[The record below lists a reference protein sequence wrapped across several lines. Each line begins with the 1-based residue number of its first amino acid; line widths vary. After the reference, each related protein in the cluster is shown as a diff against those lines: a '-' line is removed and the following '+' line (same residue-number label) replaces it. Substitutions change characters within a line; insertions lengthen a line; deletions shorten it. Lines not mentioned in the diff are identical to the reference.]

1 MSPELISI
9 LVLVVVFVIATTRSV
24 NMGALAFAAA
34 FAVGGLVADLDADGI
49 FAGFPGDLFVVLV
62 GVTYLFAIAR
72 ANGTTDWLV
81 HAAVRLVRGRVA
93 LIPWVMFALT
103 GALTAIGAVSPAAVA
118 IVAPVAL
125 SFAARYGISP
135 LLMGAMVVHGAQ
147 AGGFSPI
154 SIYGS
159 IVNGIVEREK
169 LPGNEVVLFLASL
182 AANLVIA
189 AVVFV
194 VCGGLKL
201 WARGAVTDSD
211 SAGADPTPA
220 AGSPA
225 QGAGSPAQ
233 GAGSPAQGAGSPAQG
248 AGSPAPAAGSP
259 APAAGSPAPA
269 ASNTAPG
276 AGSPAPAASHAV
288 AAASSPAPAASN
300 PAPAAGSR
308 AAGAAR
314 VGAAAP
320 GTAQLRTHPAPATPT
335 RSPEETRLTPARTAT
350 LTSLLALVVA
360 VLVFDLDA
368 GLTAITLAVL
378 LSTAWPEDSR
388 KATGQIAWPTVLLI
402 CGVLTYV
409 GVLDEM
415 GTITW
420 AGEGVGGI
428 GVPLLAA
435 VLLCYIGALVSA
447 FASSVGIMGALIPLA
462 VPFLERGEIG
472 AIGMIAALAV
482 SATVVDVSPFST
494 NGALVLA
501 AAPDVDRERFFRQL
515 MVYGGIVVAVVP
527 AAAWLVMVVPGWG

>member
-9 LVLVVVFVIATTRSV
+9 LVLVVVFVIATTRTV

-34 FAVGGLVADLDADGI
+34 FVVGELVADLDADGI

-81 HAAVRLVRGRVA
+81 HASIRLVRGRVA

-103 GALTAIGAVSPAAVA
+103 AALTAIGAVSPAAVA
-118 IVAPVAL
+118 IVAPIAL
-125 SFAARYGISP
+125 SFAVRYGISP

-147 AGGFSPI
+147 GGGFSPI
-154 SIYGS
+154 SIYGT

-169 LPGNEVVLFLASL
+169 LPGNELVLFLGSL
-182 AANLVIA
+182 VVNIVIA
-189 AVVFV
+189 GVVFV
-194 VCGGLKL
+194 LFGGLKL
-201 WARGAVTDSD
+201 GRTDV
-211 SAGADPTPA
+211 A
-220 AGSPA
+220 AGNRP
-225 QGAGSPAQ
+225 
-233 GAGSPAQGAGSPAQG
+233 
-248 AGSPAPAAGSP
+248 
-259 APAAGSPAPA
+259 
-269 ASNTAPG
+269 
-276 AGSPAPAASHAV
+276 
-288 AAASSPAPAASN
+288 
-300 PAPAAGSR
+300 
-308 AAGAAR
+308 AGAAR
-314 VGAAAP
+314 VDAAAP
-320 GTAQLRTHPAPATPT
+320 RSAEPRDLPPAATAPGTSAHTGTLTAVAAEPDTI
-335 RSPEETRLTPARTAT
+335 RLTPARTAT
-350 LTSLLALVVA
+350 LITLVALVVA
-360 VLVFDLDA
+360 VLVLDLDA

-388 KATGQIAWPTVLLI
+388 KALGQIAWSTVLLI

-435 VLLCYIGALVSA
+435 VLLCYIGAIVSA

-462 VPFLERGEIG
+462 VPFLAQGEIG
-472 AIGMIAALAV
+472 AVGMVTALAV

-527 AAAWLVMVVPGWG
+527 AAVWLVMIVPGWG

>member
-9 LVLVVVFVIATTRSV
+9 LVLVVVFVLATTRSV

-34 FAVGGLVADLDADGI
+34 FGVGTLVADLDADGI

-125 SFAARYGISP
+125 SFATRYSISP
-135 LLMGAMVVHGAQ
+135 LLMGTMVVHGAQ

-169 LPGNEVVLFLASL
+169 LPGSEVGLFLASL
-182 AANLVIA
+182 VANLLIA
-189 AVVFV
+189 AVLFAVL
-194 VCGGLKL
+194 GGRKL
-201 WARGAVTDSD
+201 WARGAVTPEDGGGSGAGAR
-211 SAGADPTPA
+211 STGTGAGPAGTGAGAGSGAGADSGT
-220 AGSPA
+220 G
-225 QGAGSPAQ
+225 
-233 GAGSPAQGAGSPAQG
+233 
-248 AGSPAPAAGSP
+248 
-259 APAAGSPAPA
+259 
-269 ASNTAPG
+269 TAPG
-276 AGSPAPAASHAV
+276 AKGAAPAAVAV
-288 AAASSPAPAASN
+288 
-300 PAPAAGSR
+300 R
-308 AAGAAR
+308 
-314 VGAAAP
+314 P
-320 GTAQLRTHPAPATPT
+320 GRGTGGTEDTGP
-335 RSPEETRLTPARTAT
+335 RLGPARIAT
-350 LTSLLALVVA
+350 LAALVALVVA
-360 VLVFDLDA
+360 VLGFDLDA
-368 GLTAITLAVL
+368 GLSAVTLAVV
-378 LSTAWPEDSR
+378 LSTAWPDDSR
-388 KATGQIAWPTVLLI
+388 RAVGEIAWSTVLLI

-409 GVLDEM
+409 GVLEEM

-435 VLLCYIGALVSA
+435 VLLCYIGAIVSA

-462 VPFLERGEIG
+462 VPFLAQGEIG
-472 AIGMIAALAV
+472 AVGMVAALAV

-501 AAPDVDRERFFRQL
+501 AAPDVDRDRFFRQL
-515 MVYGGIVVAVVP
+515 MIYGGIVVAAVP
-527 AAAWLVMVVPGWG
+527 ALVWLVLVVPGLG

>member
-34 FAVGGLVADLDADGI
+34 FAVGELVADLDADGI

-81 HAAVRLVRGRVA
+81 HASIRLVRGRVA
-93 LIPWVMFALT
+93 LIPWVMFAIT

-118 IVAPVAL
+118 IVAPIAL

-147 AGGFSPI
+147 GGGFSPI
-154 SIYGS
+154 SIYGT

-169 LPGNEVVLFLASL
+169 LPGNEIALFLASL
-182 AANLVIA
+182 IANLVIA
-189 AVVFV
+189 GVVFV
-194 VCGGLKL
+194 LFGGLKL
-201 WARGAVTDSD
+201 WARGAVAPDGGSGEGD
-211 SAGADPTPA
+211 PAKGGGGARTSPEGGGGARTSPA
-220 AGSPA
+220 ATGNGTSP
-225 QGAGSPAQ
+225 S
-233 GAGSPAQGAGSPAQG
+233 
-248 AGSPAPAAGSP
+248 
-259 APAAGSPAPA
+259 
-269 ASNTAPG
+269 
-276 AGSPAPAASHAV
+276 
-288 AAASSPAPAASN
+288 
-300 PAPAAGSR
+300 
-308 AAGAAR
+308 
-314 VGAAAP
+314 
-320 GTAQLRTHPAPATPT
+320 GTATLVEAQPDTPDT
-335 RSPEETRLTPARTAT
+335 TRLTPARIAT
-350 LTSLLALVVA
+350 LTALVALVVA

-368 GLTAITLAVL
+368 GLTAITLAVC

-388 KATGQIAWPTVLLI
+388 KAVGQIAWSTVLLI

-409 GVLDEM
+409 AVLDEM

-420 AGEGVGGI
+420 AGKGVSEI

-435 VLLCYIGALVSA
+435 VLLCYIGAIVSA

-462 VPFLERGEIG
+462 VPFLAQGEIG
-472 AIGMIAALAV
+472 AVGMVAALAV

-527 AAAWLVMVVPGWG
+527 AVAWLVMVVPGWG

>member
-34 FAVGGLVADLDADGI
+34 FGVGGLVADLDADGI

-118 IVAPVAL
+118 IVAPIAL

-159 IVNGIVEREK
+159 IVNGIVEREN
-169 LPGNEVVLFLASL
+169 LPGNEVVLFLSSL

-189 AVVFV
+189 GVVFV

-201 WARGAVTDSD
+201 RGDI
-211 SAGADPTPA
+211 
-220 AGSPA
+220 
-225 QGAGSPAQ
+225 
-233 GAGSPAQGAGSPAQG
+233 
-248 AGSPAPAAGSP
+248 
-259 APAAGSPAPA
+259 
-269 ASNTAPG
+269 
-276 AGSPAPAASHAV
+276 
-288 AAASSPAPAASN
+288 
-300 PAPAAGSR
+300 AAGSR
-308 AAGAAR
+308 AAGAAP
-314 VGAAAP
+314 VPQKAAP
-320 GTAQLRTHPAPATPT
+320 RDAGLRTDPTPGPT
-335 RSPEETRLTPARTAT
+335 PSTETTNLTPSRIAT

-368 GLTAITLAVL
+368 GLTAITLAVI
-378 LSTAWPEDSR
+378 LSTLWPDDSR
-388 KATGQIAWPTVLLI
+388 KAVGEIAWPTVLLI

-420 AGEGVGGI
+420 AGEGVGNI

-472 AIGMIAALAV
+472 AIGMVAALAV

>member
-1 MSPELISI
+1 MSPELVSI

-34 FAVGGLVADLDADGI
+34 FGVGTLVADLDADGI

-81 HAAVRLVRGRVA
+81 HASVRLVRGRVA

-118 IVAPVAL
+118 IVAPIAL
-125 SFAARYGISP
+125 SFATRYAISP
-135 LLMGAMVVHGAQ
+135 LLMGTMVVHGAQ

-159 IVNGIVEREK
+159 IVNGIVERED
-169 LPGNEVVLFLASL
+169 LPGSEVTLFLASL
-182 AANLVIA
+182 IANLLIA
-189 AVVFV
+189 GVLFALF
-194 VCGGLKL
+194 GGRKL
-201 WARGAVTDSD
+201 WARGSVASEDDGTVRE
-211 SAGADPTPA
+211 GPEPT
-220 AGSPA
+220 GT
-225 QGAGSPAQ
+225 G
-233 GAGSPAQGAGSPAQG
+233 
-248 AGSPAPAAGSP
+248 
-259 APAAGSPAPA
+259 
-269 ASNTAPG
+269 TATGPG
-276 AGSPAPAASHAV
+276 AGSAGPHPGAGSAGTAPAAVAV
-288 AAASSPAPAASN
+288 RPDQAAD
-300 PAPAAGSR
+300 AG
-308 AAGAAR
+308 
-314 VGAAAP
+314 P
-320 GTAQLRTHPAPATPT
+320 
-335 RSPEETRLTPARTAT
+335 RLTPARVAT
-350 LTSLLALVVA
+350 LTALVALVVA
-360 VLVFDLDA
+360 VLGFDLDA
-368 GLTAITLAVL
+368 GLTAVSLAVV
-378 LSTAWPEDSR
+378 LSTAWPDDSR
-388 KATGQIAWPTVLLI
+388 RAVGEIAWSTVLLI

-409 GVLDEM
+409 GVLEEM

-462 VPFLERGEIG
+462 VPFLAQGEIG
-472 AIGMIAALAV
+472 AVGMVAALAV

-501 AAPDVDRERFFRQL
+501 AAPEVDRERFFRQL

-527 AAAWLVMVVPGWG
+527 ALAWLVLVVPGLG

>member
-34 FAVGGLVADLDADGI
+34 FGVGGLVADLDADGI

-118 IVAPVAL
+118 IVAPIAL

-169 LPGNEVVLFLASL
+169 LPGNEVVLFLSSL

-189 AVVFV
+189 GVVFV

-201 WARGAVTDSD
+201 RGDI
-211 SAGADPTPA
+211 A
-220 AGSPA
+220 AG
-225 QGAGSPAQ
+225 
-233 GAGSPAQGAGSPAQG
+233 
-248 AGSPAPAAGSP
+248 
-259 APAAGSPAPA
+259 
-269 ASNTAPG
+269 N
-276 AGSPAPAASHAV
+276 
-288 AAASSPAPAASN
+288 
-300 PAPAAGSR
+300 R
-308 AAGAAR
+308 AAGAAP
-314 VGAAAP
+314 VPQKAAP
-320 GTAQLRTHPAPATPT
+320 RSAELRTDPAPTT
-335 RSPEETRLTPARTAT
+335 DTLSPETTSLTPARIAT
-350 LTSLLALVVA
+350 LASLLALVVA

-368 GLTAITLAVL
+368 GLTAITLAVV
-378 LSTAWPEDSR
+378 LSTLWPEDSR

-402 CGVLTYV
+402 CGVLTYI

-420 AGEGVGGI
+420 AGEGVGNIGI
-428 GVPLLAA
+428 PLLAA

-472 AIGMIAALAV
+472 AIGMVAALAV

>member
-1 MSPELISI
+1 MSAELISI
-9 LVLVVVFVIATTRSV
+9 LVLVVVFVIATTRSI

-34 FAVGGLVADLDADGI
+34 FVVGELVADLDADGI

-81 HAAVRLVRGRVA
+81 HASIRLVGGRIA
-93 LIPWVMFALT
+93 LIPWVMFVIT

-118 IVAPVAL
+118 IVAPIAL

-147 AGGFSPI
+147 GGGFSPI

-159 IVNGIVEREK
+159 IVNGIVEREN
-169 LPGNEVVLFLASL
+169 LPGNEIALFLASL

-189 AVVFV
+189 GVVFV
-194 VCGGLKL
+194 LFGGLKL
-201 WARGAVTDSD
+201 ARHRATEGD
-211 SAGADPTPA
+211 DPTGPPA
-220 AGSPA
+220 DEETTRLD
-225 QGAGSPAQ
+225 
-233 GAGSPAQGAGSPAQG
+233 
-248 AGSPAPAAGSP
+248 AP
-259 APAAGSPAPA
+259 
-269 ASNTAPG
+269 
-276 AGSPAPAASHAV
+276 
-288 AAASSPAPAASN
+288 
-300 PAPAAGSR
+300 R
-308 AAGAAR
+308 AA
-314 VGAAAP
+314 
-320 GTAQLRTHPAPATPT
+320 
-335 RSPEETRLTPARTAT
+335 T
-350 LTSLLALVVA
+350 LLALVALVVA
-360 VLVFDLDA
+360 VLGFDLDA

-378 LSTAWPEDSR
+378 ISAAWPDTSR
-388 KATGQIAWPTVLLI
+388 QAVGAIAWPTVLLI

-409 GVLDEM
+409 GVLEEM

-435 VLLCYIGALVSA
+435 LLLCYIGAIVSA

-462 VPFLERGEIG
+462 VPFLAQGEIG

-515 MVYGGIVVAVVP
+515 MVYGGVVVAVVP
-527 AAAWLVMVVPGWG
+527 AAAWLVLVVPGFG

>member
-34 FAVGGLVADLDADGI
+34 FGVGTLVADLDADGI

-125 SFAARYGISP
+125 SFATRYSISP
-135 LLMGAMVVHGAQ
+135 LLMGTMVVHGAQ

-169 LPGNEVVLFLASL
+169 LPGSEIGLFLASL
-182 AANLVIA
+182 VANLLIA
-189 AVVFV
+189 AVLFAVL
-194 VCGGLKL
+194 GGRKL
-201 WARGAVTDSD
+201 WARGAVAPEDGGTPGKGGGTKTNDTGTGPGS
-211 SAGADPTPA
+211 SAGDGT
-220 AGSPA
+220 
-225 QGAGSPAQ
+225 
-233 GAGSPAQGAGSPAQG
+233 
-248 AGSPAPAAGSP
+248 APAAVAVRP
-259 APAAGSPAPA
+259 DQDTAGGEG
-269 ASNTAPG
+269 TG
-276 AGSPAPAASHAV
+276 IRL
-288 AAASSPAPAASN
+288 N
-300 PAPAAGSR
+300 PA
-308 AAGAAR
+308 R
-314 VGAAAP
+314 V
-320 GTAQLRTHPAPATPT
+320 
-335 RSPEETRLTPARTAT
+335 AT
-350 LTSLLALVVA
+350 LVALVALVVA
-360 VLVFDLDA
+360 VLGFDLDA
-368 GLTAITLAVL
+368 GLTAVTLAVV

-388 KATGQIAWPTVLLI
+388 RAVGEIAWSTVLLI

-409 GVLDEM
+409 GVLEEM

-435 VLLCYIGALVSA
+435 VLLCYIGAVVSA

-462 VPFLERGEIG
+462 VPFLAQGEIG
-472 AIGMIAALAV
+472 AVGMVAALAV

-501 AAPDVDRERFFRQL
+501 AAPDVDRDRFFRQL
-515 MVYGGIVVAVVP
+515 MVYGGIVVAAVP
-527 AAAWLVMVVPGWG
+527 ALAWLVLVVPGFG

>member
-1 MSPELISI
+1 MSPELVSI

-34 FAVGGLVADLDADGI
+34 FVVGELVADLDADGI

-81 HAAVRLVRGRVA
+81 HAAIRLVRGRVA

-103 GALTAIGAVSPAAVA
+103 GTLTAIGAVSPAAVA
-118 IVAPVAL
+118 IVAPIAL
-125 SFAARYGISP
+125 SFATRYRISP
-135 LLMGAMVVHGAQ
+135 LLMGTMVVHGAQ

-154 SIYGS
+154 SIYGT
-159 IVNGIVEREK
+159 IVNGIVAREH
-169 LPGNEVVLFLASL
+169 LPGNELALFLASL
-182 AANLVIA
+182 FANLVIA
-189 AVVFV
+189 AVVFILF
-194 VCGGLKL
+194 GGRAL
-201 WARGAVTDSD
+201 WARGAVAADAAFDTGD
-211 SAGADPTPA
+211 SAKKEPA
-220 AGSPA
+220 APGEGTSGPGKA
-225 QGAGSPAQ
+225 TGTGTGTGRAG
-233 GAGSPAQGAGSPAQG
+233 G
-248 AGSPAPAAGSP
+248 
-259 APAAGSPAPA
+259 
-269 ASNTAPG
+269 T
-276 AGSPAPAASHAV
+276 AV
-288 AAASSPAPAASN
+288 AAPEKGTVETAPDTS
-300 PAPAAGSR
+300 
-308 AAGAAR
+308 
-314 VGAAAP
+314 
-320 GTAQLRTHPAPATPT
+320 
-335 RSPEETRLTPARTAT
+335 RLTPARIAT
-350 LTSLLALVVA
+350 LAALVALVVA

-368 GLTAITLAVL
+368 GLTAISLAVV
-378 LSTAWPEDSR
+378 LSAAWPDDSR
-388 KATGQIAWPTVLLI
+388 AAVGQIAWSTVLLI

-409 GVLDEM
+409 GVLDQM
-415 GTITW
+415 GTIKW

-462 VPFLERGEIG
+462 VPFLAQGEIG
-472 AIGMIAALAV
+472 AVGMVAALAV

-527 AAAWLVMVVPGWG
+527 AVAWLVMVVPGWG

>member
-9 LVLVVVFVIATTRSV
+9 LVLAVVFVIATTRSV

-34 FAVGGLVADLDADGI
+34 FAVGELVADLDADGI

-81 HAAVRLVRGRVA
+81 HAAVGLVRGRVA

-103 GALTAIGAVSPAAVA
+103 GVLTAIGAVSPAAVA
-118 IVAPVAL
+118 IVAPIAL
-125 SFAARYGISP
+125 SFASRYGISP

-159 IVNGIVEREK
+159 IVNGIVEKEK
-169 LPGNEVVLFLASL
+169 LSGNETVLFLSSL
-182 AANLVIA
+182 AVNLVVA

-194 VCGGLKL
+194 LFGGLRL
-201 WARGAVTDSD
+201 W
-211 SAGADPTPA
+211 
-220 AGSPA
+220 
-225 QGAGSPAQ
+225 
-233 GAGSPAQGAGSPAQG
+233 
-248 AGSPAPAAGSP
+248 
-259 APAAGSPAPA
+259 
-269 ASNTAPG
+269 
-276 AGSPAPAASHAV
+276 
-288 AAASSPAPAASN
+288 
-300 PAPAAGSR
+300 SR
-308 AAGAAR
+308 
-314 VGAAAP
+314 GAAAAA
-320 GTAQLRTHPAPATPT
+320 GTASDGPDTADQDAPGRVGSEAEPRTPQDGPEPRAGAGVATLASA
-335 RSPEETRLTPARTAT
+335 RAEEPGSDRLTPARIAT
-350 LTSLLALVVA
+350 LTALAALVVA
-360 VLVFDLDA
+360 VLAFDLDA
-368 GLTAITLAVL
+368 GLTSITLAVA
-378 LSTAWPEDSR
+378 LSTVWPKDSR
-388 KATGQIAWPTVLLI
+388 VAVTEIAWPTVLLI
-402 CGVLTYV
+402 CGMLTYV

-435 VLLCYIGALVSA
+435 LLLCYIGAVVSA

-462 VPFLERGEIG
+462 VPFLARGEIG
-472 AIGMIAALAV
+472 AVGMVSALAV

-515 MVYGGIVVAVVP
+515 MVYGGVIVAVVP
-527 AAAWLVMVVPGWG
+527 AVVWLVMVVPGFG

>member
-118 IVAPVAL
+118 IVAPIAL

-194 VCGGLKL
+194 LCGGLKL
-201 WARGAVTDSD
+201 WAQGAVTESGGDSD
-211 SAGADPTPA
+211 SNNGDR
-220 AGSPA
+220 
-225 QGAGSPAQ
+225 
-233 GAGSPAQGAGSPAQG
+233 
-248 AGSPAPAAGSP
+248 APAAASPGP
-259 APAAGSPAPA
+259 APG
-269 ASNTAPG
+269 
-276 AGSPAPAASHAV
+276 
-288 AAASSPAPAASN
+288 N
-300 PAPAAGSR
+300 PDPAAGSR
-308 AAGAAR
+308 VAGAAQ
-314 VGAAAP
+314 VGAATP

-335 RSPEETRLTPARTAT
+335 PSPEETRLTPARTAT

-368 GLTAITLAVL
+368 GLTAITLAVV

-462 VPFLERGEIG
+462 VPFLEQGEIG
-472 AIGMIAALAV
+472 AVGMIAALAV

>member
-1 MSPELISI
+1 MSAELISI
-9 LVLVVVFVIATTRSV
+9 LVLVVVFVIATTRSI

-34 FAVGGLVADLDADGI
+34 FVVGELVADLDADGI

-81 HAAVRLVRGRVA
+81 HASIRLVGGRIA
-93 LIPWVMFALT
+93 LIPWVMFVIT

-118 IVAPVAL
+118 IVAPIAL

-147 AGGFSPI
+147 GGGFSPI

-159 IVNGIVEREK
+159 IVNGIVEREN
-169 LPGNEVVLFLASL
+169 LPGNEIALFLASL

-189 AVVFV
+189 GVVFV
-194 VCGGLKL
+194 LFGGLKL
-201 WARGAVTDSD
+201 AR
-211 SAGADPTPA
+211 
-220 AGSPA
+220 
-225 QGAGSPAQ
+225 
-233 GAGSPAQGAGSPAQG
+233 
-248 AGSPAPAAGSP
+248 
-259 APAAGSPAPA
+259 
-269 ASNTAPG
+269 
-276 AGSPAPAASHAV
+276 H
-288 AAASSPAPAASN
+288 
-300 PAPAAGSR
+300 R
-308 AAGAAR
+308 AAEGDDS
-314 VGAAAP
+314 P
-320 GTAQLRTHPAPATPT
+320 GPPAD
-335 RSPEETRLTPARTAT
+335 EETTRLDAPRAAT
-350 LTSLLALVVA
+350 LLALIALVVA
-360 VLVFDLDA
+360 VLGFDLDA

-378 LSTAWPEDSR
+378 ISAAWPDTSR
-388 KATGQIAWPTVLLI
+388 KAVGAIAWPTVLLI

-409 GVLDEM
+409 GVLEEM
-415 GTITW
+415 GTIKW

-435 VLLCYIGALVSA
+435 LLLCYIGAIVSA

-462 VPFLERGEIG
+462 VPFLAQGEIG

-501 AAPDVDRERFFRQL
+501 AAPDVDRERFFKQL
-515 MVYGGIVVAVVP
+515 MVYGGVVVAVVP
-527 AAAWLVMVVPGWG
+527 AAAWLVLVVPGFG

>member
-34 FAVGGLVADLDADGI
+34 FGVGTLVADLDADGI

-118 IVAPVAL
+118 IVAPIAL
-125 SFAARYGISP
+125 SFATRYAISP
-135 LLMGAMVVHGAQ
+135 LLMGTMVVHGAQ

-159 IVNGIVEREK
+159 IVNGIVEREG
-169 LPGNEVVLFLASL
+169 LPGSEVTLFLASL
-182 AANLVIA
+182 IANLVIA
-189 AVVFV
+189 GVLFV
-194 VCGGLKL
+194 LFGGRKL
-201 WARGAVTDSD
+201 WARGAVTPEDDGAVGTGTGTKSTG
-211 SAGADPTPA
+211 AGADT
-220 AGSPA
+220 GSGGGPGSGT
-225 QGAGSPAQ
+225 GAG
-233 GAGSPAQGAGSPAQG
+233 GA
-248 AGSPAPAAGSP
+248 APAAVAVRPGQDTD
-259 APAAGSPAPA
+259 G
-269 ASNTAPG
+269 TG
-276 AGSPAPAASHAV
+276 AG
-288 AAASSPAPAASN
+288 
-300 PAPAAGSR
+300 
-308 AAGAAR
+308 
-314 VGAAAP
+314 
-320 GTAQLRTHPAPATPT
+320 L
-335 RSPEETRLTPARTAT
+335 RLTPARIAT
-350 LTSLLALVVA
+350 LVALVALVVA
-360 VLVFDLDA
+360 VLGFDLDA
-368 GLTAITLAVL
+368 GLTAVSLAVV
-378 LSTAWPEDSR
+378 LSTAWPDDSR
-388 KATGQIAWPTVLLI
+388 RAVGEIAWSTVLLI

-409 GVLDEM
+409 GVLEEI

-435 VLLCYIGALVSA
+435 VLLCYIGAIVSA

-462 VPFLERGEIG
+462 VPFLAQGEIG
-472 AIGMIAALAV
+472 AVGMVAALAV

-501 AAPDVDRERFFRQL
+501 AAPEAERERFFRQL
-515 MVYGGIVVAVVP
+515 MVYGGIVVAAVP
-527 AAAWLVMVVPGWG
+527 ALAWLVLVVPGLG

>member
-1 MSPELISI
+1 MSPELVSI
-9 LVLVVVFVIATTRSV
+9 LVLAAVFVIATTRSV

-34 FAVGGLVADLDADGI
+34 FGVGTLVAGLDADGI

-62 GVTYLFAIAR
+62 GVTYLFAIAQ

-93 LIPWVMFALT
+93 LIPWVMFALA

-125 SFAARYGISP
+125 SFAGRYGISP
-135 LLMGAMVVHGAQ
+135 LLMGTMVVHGAQ

-159 IVNGIVEREK
+159 IVNGIVERER
-169 LPGNEVVLFLASL
+169 LPGSETGLFLASL

-189 AVVFV
+189 GVVFV
-194 VCGGLKL
+194 LFGGRKL
-201 WARGAVTDSD
+201 WGRGVVGRDGD
-211 SAGADPTPA
+211 AGAQGVP
-220 AGSPA
+220 G
-225 QGAGSPAQ
+225 GAGGGTGPYGG
-233 GAGSPAQGAGSPAQG
+233 GAGGVPRPV
-248 AGSPAPAAGSP
+248 PAP
-259 APAAGSPAPA
+259 
-269 ASNTAPG
+269 T
-276 AGSPAPAASHAV
+276 AV
-288 AAASSPAPAASN
+288 AVRPGP
-300 PAPAAGSR
+300 G
-308 AAGAAR
+308 
-314 VGAAAP
+314 GAAA
-320 GTAQLRTHPAPATPT
+320 TAPA
-335 RSPEETRLTPARTAT
+335 RLTPARTAT
-350 LTSLLALVVA
+350 LTALAALVVA
-360 VLVFDLDA
+360 VLGFDLDA
-368 GLTAITLAVL
+368 GLTAVTLAVV
-378 LSTAWPEDSR
+378 LSTAWPDDSR
-388 KATGQIAWPTVLLI
+388 RAVGEIAWPTVLLI

-409 GVLDEM
+409 GVLQEM
-415 GTITW
+415 GTIAW

-462 VPFLERGEIG
+462 VPFLARGEIG
-472 AIGMIAALAV
+472 AAGMVAALAV

-501 AAPDVDRERFFRQL
+501 AAPDVDRERFLRQL

-527 AAAWLVMVVPGWG
+527 ALAWLVLVVPGLG

>member
-1 MSPELISI
+1 MSPELLSV
-9 LVLVVVFVIATTRSV
+9 LVLAVVFVIATTRSV

-34 FAVGGLVADLDADGI
+34 FGVGTLVADLDADGV

-62 GVTYLFAIAR
+62 GVTYLFALAR

-81 HAAVRLVRGRVA
+81 HAAVRAVRGRVA

-118 IVAPVAL
+118 IVAPIAL
-125 SFAARYGISP
+125 SFASRYGISP

-169 LPGNEVVLFLASL
+169 LPGSEITLFLASL
-182 AANLVIA
+182 LANLVIA
-189 AVVFV
+189 AVVFA
-194 VCGGLKL
+194 VCGGPKL
-201 WARGAVTDSD
+201 WRQGAVVETGTAVAKGDAAKGD
-211 SAGADPTPA
+211 AAKGDVGADS
-220 AGSPA
+220 GSGS
-225 QGAGSPAQ
+225 GAGGSGTG
-233 GAGSPAQGAGSPAQG
+233 GAGTRT
-248 AGSPAPAAGSP
+248 APAATVTRTD
-259 APAAGSPAPA
+259 AVLAAAVPL
-269 ASNTAPG
+269 TAP
-276 AGSPAPAASHAV
+276 V
-288 AAASSPAPAASN
+288 
-300 PAPAAGSR
+300 
-308 AAGAAR
+308 
-314 VGAAAP
+314 V
-320 GTAQLRTHPAPATPT
+320 
-335 RSPEETRLTPARTAT
+335 AT
-350 LTSLLALVVA
+350 LVCLVALVVA
-360 VLVFDLDA
+360 VLGFDLDA
-368 GLTAITLAVL
+368 GLTAITLAVV
-378 LSTAWPEDSR
+378 LSTVWPDDSR
-388 KATGQIAWPTVLLI
+388 RAVTEIAWPTVLLI

-435 VLLCYIGALVSA
+435 VLLCYIGAIVSA

-462 VPFLERGEIG
+462 VPFLAQGEIG
-472 AIGMIAALAV
+472 AVGMVAALAV

-515 MVYGGIVVAVVP
+515 MAYGGIVVAAVP
-527 AAAWLVMVVPGWG
+527 AVVWLVMVVPGWG

>member
-34 FAVGGLVADLDADGI
+34 FGVGTLVADLDADGI

-125 SFAARYGISP
+125 SFATRYSISP
-135 LLMGAMVVHGAQ
+135 LLMGTMVVHGAQ

-169 LPGNEVVLFLASL
+169 LPGSEIGLFLASL
-182 AANLVIA
+182 VANLLIA
-189 AVVFV
+189 AVLFAVL
-194 VCGGLKL
+194 GGRKL
-201 WARGAVTDSD
+201 WARGAVTPEGDGTPGKAGTGTTGSGSD
-211 SAGADPTPA
+211 TGTGTGTSAGT
-220 AGSPA
+220 G
-225 QGAGSPAQ
+225 G
-233 GAGSPAQGAGSPAQG
+233 
-248 AGSPAPAAGSP
+248 
-259 APAAGSPAPA
+259 
-269 ASNTAPG
+269 TAPT
-276 AGSPAPAASHAV
+276 AV
-288 AAASSPAPAASN
+288 AVRSDRET
-300 PAPAAGSR
+300 G
-308 AAGAAR
+308 GAE
-314 VGAAAP
+314 
-320 GTAQLRTHPAPATPT
+320 GTGV
-335 RSPEETRLTPARTAT
+335 RLTPARVAT
-350 LTSLLALVVA
+350 LVALVALVVA
-360 VLVFDLDA
+360 VLGFDLDA
-368 GLTAITLAVL
+368 GLTAVTLAVV
-378 LSTAWPEDSR
+378 LSTAWPDASR
-388 KATGQIAWPTVLLI
+388 RAVGEIAWSTVLLI

-435 VLLCYIGALVSA
+435 VLLCYIGAIVSA

-462 VPFLERGEIG
+462 VPFLAQGEIG
-472 AIGMIAALAV
+472 AVGMVAALAV

-501 AAPDVDRERFFRQL
+501 AAPDVDRDRFFRQL
-515 MVYGGIVVAVVP
+515 MVYGGIVVAAVP
-527 AAAWLVMVVPGWG
+527 ALAWLVLVVPGFG

>member
-9 LVLVVVFVIATTRSV
+9 LVLAVVFVIATTRSV

-34 FAVGGLVADLDADGI
+34 FAVGTLVADLDADGI

-81 HAAVRLVRGRVA
+81 HASIRLVRGRVA

-118 IVAPVAL
+118 IVAPIAL

-169 LPGNEVVLFLASL
+169 LPGNEVALFLASL
-182 AANLVIA
+182 VANLVIA

-194 VCGGLKL
+194 LLGGLKL
-201 WARGAVTDSD
+201 WAQGAVAVTEEEDGTSD
-211 SAGADPTPA
+211 GGTSPAGTPTTGTATTGTTTAVAVRPEAPPA
-220 AGSPA
+220 A
-225 QGAGSPAQ
+225 
-233 GAGSPAQGAGSPAQG
+233 
-248 AGSPAPAAGSP
+248 
-259 APAAGSPAPA
+259 
-269 ASNTAPG
+269 
-276 AGSPAPAASHAV
+276 
-288 AAASSPAPAASN
+288 
-300 PAPAAGSR
+300 
-308 AAGAAR
+308 
-314 VGAAAP
+314 
-320 GTAQLRTHPAPATPT
+320 
-335 RSPEETRLTPARTAT
+335 RLTPARVAT
-350 LTSLLALVVA
+350 LLSLVALVVA
-360 VLVFDLDA
+360 VLAFDLDA
-368 GLTAITLAVL
+368 GLTAITLAVV
-378 LSTAWPEDSR
+378 LSTAWPADSR
-388 KATGQIAWPTVLLI
+388 TAVGEIAWPTVLLI

-435 VLLCYIGALVSA
+435 FLLCYIGALVSA

-462 VPFLERGEIG
+462 VPFLAQGEIG
-472 AIGMIAALAV
+472 AVGMVAALAV

-515 MVYGGIVVAVVP
+515 MVYGGIVVAAVP
-527 AAAWLVMVVPGWG
+527 AVVWLVLVVPGWG